1 MQYSLKSNYSQN
13 EFKIRRIK
21 KSDNSALIKMIK
33 RVLNEYGSIQAS
45 LNDPELEDIYLT
57 YSKNKCAYFVIV
69 RETDNKILGG
79 AGVSCI
85 MENSVCELKK
95 MYLLPE
101 GRGLGLGQILLDKVL
116 SFAKKKG
123 YKQCYLET
131 LQSMD
136 KTSRLYKK
144 TGFIWLDKPIEEI
157 SFSAGR
163 KINNYNV

>member
-1 MQYSLKSNYSQN
+1 
-13 EFKIRRIK
+13 
-21 KSDNSALIKMIK
+21 
-33 RVLNEYGSIQAS
+33 
-45 LNDPELEDIYLT
+45 
-57 YSKNKCAYFVIV
+57 
-69 RETDNKILGG
+69 
-79 AGVSCI
+79 

-116 SFAKKKG
+116 SYAKKKG

-144 TGFIWLDKPIEEI
+144 TGFIWLDKPIEEMARLKNLWVNSFRIASHEFIKLFTDRII
-157 SFSAGR
+157 SRMVSLIIRMAPVKTAR
-163 KINNYNV
+163 VINIF